1 MTFKDF
7 LKLTEQGTVGGPLGG
22 PKASG
27 ALGMNL
33 VALPKPQ
40 IGPTQLIV
48 KKNLNKKNS
57 INK

>member
-7 LKLTEQGTVGGPLGG
+7 LKLLEQGTVGGPLGG
-22 PKASG
+22 PRASG

-40 IGPTQLIV
+40 IGPVQPII
-48 KKNLNKKNS
+48 KKNIKKKNS